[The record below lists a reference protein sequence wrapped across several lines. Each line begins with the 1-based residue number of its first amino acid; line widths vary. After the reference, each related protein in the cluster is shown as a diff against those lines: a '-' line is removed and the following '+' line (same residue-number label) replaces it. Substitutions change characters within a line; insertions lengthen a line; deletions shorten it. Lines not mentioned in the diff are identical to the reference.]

1 MSNYT
6 EKEIKLL
13 DINPEEIEKK
23 LMDFGAEKDF
33 DTIQNIATYQFPTT
47 KTRYLNFSQKVHEKS

>member
-1 MSNYT
+1 MRNYT

-23 LMDFGAEKDF
+23 LMELGAK
-33 DTIQNIATYQFPTT
+33 I
-47 KTRYLNFSQKVHEKS
+47 